1 MYYYDR
7 AMDHTGDLSAS
18 VDTLDRGF
26 WGFADSI
33 EIRQNYRLA
42 VTPSGQETG
51 GERDSVHPEDDS
63 TASESHPP
71 GMLRRAQL
79 SDSGGEDDGIEA
91 GADRVAAHK
100 HGGEP
105 VYDIPIRPENGQ
117 MVGRAQSN
125 VESKKSK
132 KSKAPRFR
140 GLALSARGGGGSVKK
155 PYGQKPV
162 LGVRKRRPSGRV
174 VLRASQH
181 LPSVSEGDMTQA
193 DEMGDAGQDDGFM
206 EGLDEQM
213 RKRMR
218 RKSELTLQ

>member
-79 SDSGGEDDGIEA
+79 SDSGGED
-91 GADRVAAHK
+91 VAAHK

-140 GLALSARGGGGSVKK
+140 GLALSARGGGGSVKS
-155 PYGQKPV
+155 
-162 LGVRKRRPSGRV
+162 LMGRN
-174 VLRASQH
+174 LCWA
-181 LPSVSEGDMTQA
+181 SVS
-193 DEMGDAGQDDGFM
+193 AGRQDG
-206 EGLDEQM
+206 
-213 RKRMR
+213 
-218 RKSELTLQ
+218 